1 MDITIESG
9 VPVPAGKHHPDN
21 RLPFEKLE
29 IGQSFFVPLSVK
41 QAGTVQVATVR
52 ANQKSTGK
60 EFRCST
66 SNQTR
71 QVTAEGQEPVV
82 IQGTRVWRIA

>member
-1 MDITIESG
+1 MEITIESNI
-9 VPVPAGKHHPDN
+9 PIPFGKHHPDN
-21 RLPFEKLE
+21 RLPYDKMEV
-29 IGQSFFVPLSVK
+29 GQSFFVPLSVK

-52 ANQKSTGK
+52 ANQKTASK

-66 SNQTR
+66 ANQTQ

-82 IQGTRVWRIA
+82 IRGTRVWRIA